1 MEVIP
6 IDDCTKVG
14 YLQKLHS
21 IHGEL
26 VLNFETKYEESI
38 DPAEIFYIEQEGLL
52 VPFFLE
58 EDGLR
63 YRSNKTANL
72 KFQWIDSD
80 KAAKLICGSS
90 VYLKTSDI
98 IIPEGIFTIDEY
110 LDFTIEDSSLGEIG
124 KIKEINDFSGNIVL
138 TVLHKGEEI
147 LIPFNDELLQSIDKQ
162 NQIILLAL
170 PPGLI
175 DLEN

>member
-6 IDDCTKVG
+6 IDNCTKVG
-14 YLQKLHS
+14 YIQKTHS
-21 IHGEL
+21 IHGEI

-38 DPAEIFYIEQEGLL
+38 ENAEIFFIEQEGLL

-63 YRSNKTANL
+63 FRSNTTTIL
-72 KFQWIDSD
+72 KFQWIDSE
-80 KAAKLICGSS
+80 KAAKLITGSG

-110 LDFTIEDSSLGEIG
+110 LDFLIQDSSLGVIG
-124 KIKEINDFSGNIVL
+124 KVKEINDYGGNIVL
-138 TVLHKGEEI
+138 TVMHESNEI
-147 LIPFNDELLQSIDKQ
+147 LIPFNEDLLLSIDGQ
-162 NQIILLAL
+162 NKVILLNL

-175 DLEN
+175 NLEE